1 MWMRFLDRQRKQQR
15 KNTIKSDRSVLNDFS
30 VYAVIL
36 FNLLFLLG
44 EKTLQSE
51 QALN

>member
-36 FNLLFLLG
+36 FRVIYYFF
-44 EKTLQSE
+44 
-51 QALN
+51 